1 MPKRPSKTRPVAT
14 TPRAK
19 HRLPEIPEVV
29 GKAPPPKPAEPEPKV
44 GAGMTEADILELVNN
59 SYN

>member
-1 MPKRPSKTRPVAT
+1 V
-14 TPRAK
+14 
-19 HRLPEIPEVV
+19 PEVV
-29 GKAPPPKPAEPEPKV
+29 GKAPPPVPPAPEPRV

>member
-1 MPKRPSKTRPVAT
+1 
-14 TPRAK
+14 
-19 HRLPEIPEVV
+19 LPEVPEVV
-29 GKAPPPKPAEPEPKV
+29 GKAPPPKPAPPADPGPPV